1 MVKGPWLPNVS
12 WLMVAIIGCG
22 ISVTIESL
30 QFFLMRGFSEVDDV
44 MHNTVGCL
52 IGYMIVKGARLVE
65 RENAII
71 R

>member
-22 ISVTIESL
+22 ISVTTESL